1 MTIDDKFKPDYKT
14 IQRFADQCIE
24 GAKKREHKQTEL
36 KFKNKHQW
44 QKVVDDKARRTE
56 ERRDK
61 LIQQARLNCE
71 KKILEIKENSKKW

>member
-1 MTIDDKFKPDYKT
+1 MTTNDKFKTDYKT
-14 IQRFADQCIE
+14 IQRFADQCIA

-36 KFKNKHQW
+36 KFKNKQ
-44 QKVVDDKARRTE
+44 VVDDKARRTE